1 MVLDRLYTVD
11 GISSSHWLSGK
22 QFMMSFSRKMEFR
35 WINSSPSL
43 SKWLAMI
50 NFSAFYCLSDFLYT
64 FGKTISVMRSSHP
77 FLKLLYYSFWA
88 WRPNNFSSIFLKLSS
103 NFQHSLL
110 RSLRGYYFQKLKKIS
125 VTDDRS

>member
-11 GISSSHWLSGK
+11 GISSSRWLSGK

-50 NFSAFYCLSDFLYT
+50 NFTAFYCLSDFLYT

-77 FLKLLYYSFWA
+77 FLKLLYYNFWA
-88 WRPNNFSSIFLKLSS
+88 WRPNNFSSIFFKTFKQLSTLVTTIFKGILFLKIEE
-103 NFQHSLL
+103 NFS
-110 RSLRGYYFQKLKKIS
+110 
-125 VTDDRS
+125 DRW